1 MTFVLN
7 LLHKDFS
14 LIAADRQGNATGP
27 VTLKVG
33 EMTVHVNCPKT
44 TIEGINKIVLS
55 DDRATALGFAGTT
68 GDHEYWD
75 VFSRAANPVQA
86 MKCVRD
92 HMEAKFQFDQ
102 RDVLLS
108 GQGVMQN
115 DVMLTFFDSEKGAFF
130 TSYNAFTPFA
140 NQTNL
145 YARRE
150 NPAPILVHAGSGSG
164 KLEEAIGLES
174 INRFIA
180 DVKSGAD
187 LATQLG
193 WFEETF
199 KAVSGVASGCGEEF
213 NAVLATRE
221 NPRFTFVRGGDLGRQ
236 P

>member
-27 VTLKVG
+27 VTLKIG
-33 EMTVHVNCPKT
+33 ETTVHVNSPKT
-44 TIEGINKIVLS
+44 TIEGIPKIALS
-55 DDRATALGFAGTT
+55 DNKAVALGFAGTT
-68 GDHEYWD
+68 GDHSYSD
-75 VFSRAANPVQA
+75 AFSRAANPVQA
-86 MKCVRD
+86 MKCIRD
-92 HMEAKFQFDQ
+92 HMEAKFQFEQ

-108 GQGVMQN
+108 GQGVMIN
-115 DVMLTFFDSEKGAFF
+115 EVMLSFFDAEKGAFF

-150 NPAPILVHAGSGSG
+150 NPAPMLVHAGSGSG
-164 KLEEAIGLES
+164 KLEEAIGMDS
-174 INRFIA
+174 INKFIA
-180 DVKSGAD
+180 DVKGGAD

-199 KAVSGVASGCGEEF
+199 KAVSVIASGCGEKF

-221 NPRFTFVRGGDLGRQ
+221 NPCFVFVRGGDLDR
-236 P
+236 